1 MRTFDKNTL
10 HYISLFELVTG
21 VAPMDCV
28 VEDKVYFVVAKET
41 MSRVLVN
48 KGEKIKMLEKHI
60 GNQVIVFPYFK
71 EKEDFL
77 IRVISDKLRMKES
90 DGILKLFINR
100 QDNKKVRR
108 DMEAIKSFLERMYNV
123 NKVLFR
129 F

>member
-48 KGEKIKMLEKHI
+48 KGEKIKMLEKHV

-77 IRVISDKLRMKES
+77 TRVISDKLRMKES

>member
-28 VEDKVYFVVAKET
+28 IKDRVYFLVDKDL
-41 MSRVLVN
+41 MSRVLAN
-48 KGEKIKMLEKHI
+48 KGEKIKMLEKHV

-77 IRVISDKLRMKES
+77 EKIISDKIRIKES
-90 DGILKLFINR
+90 DGALKLFINR

-108 DMEAIKSFLERMYNV
+108 DIGAIKSFLERVYDIDEI
-123 NKVLFR
+123 LFR

>member
-28 VEDKVYFVVAKET
+28 VEDKVYFVVAKEA
-41 MSRVLVN
+41 MSKVLVN
-48 KGEKIKMLEKHI
+48 KGEKIKMLEKHV

-77 IRVISDKLRMKES
+77 TRVISDKLRMKES

>member
-1 MRTFDKNTL
+1 
-10 HYISLFELVTG
+10 VTG

-28 VEDKVYFVVAKET
+28 IKDRVYFLVDKDL
-41 MSRVLVN
+41 MSRVLAN
-48 KGEKIKMLEKHI
+48 KGEKIKMLEKHV

-77 IRVISDKLRMKES
+77 EKIISDKIRIKES
-90 DGILKLFINR
+90 DGALKLFINR

-108 DMEAIKSFLERMYNV
+108 DIGAIKSFLERVYDIDEI
-123 NKVLFR
+123 LFR

>member
-28 VEDKVYFVVAKET
+28 VGDKVYFVVAKEA
-41 MSRVLVN
+41 MSKVLVN
-48 KGEKIKMLEKHI
+48 KGEKIKMLEKHV

-77 IRVISDKLRMKES
+77 TRVISDKLRMKES

>member
-28 VEDKVYFVVAKET
+28 IKDKVYFLVDKNF
-41 MSRVLVN
+41 MSRVLSN
-48 KGEKIKMLEKHI
+48 KGEKIKMLEKHV
-60 GNQVIVFPYFK
+60 GNQVIIFPYFK

-77 IRVISDKLRMKES
+77 IKIISDKLRIKES
-90 DGILKLFINR
+90 DGSLKLFVNR

-108 DMEAIKSFLERMYNV
+108 DMEAIKSFLERVYNID
-123 NKVLFR
+123 KILFR

>member
-1 MRTFDKNTL
+1 MRTFNKNTL

-21 VAPMDCV
+21 VAPMDCI
-28 VEDKVYFVVAKET
+28 VEDKVYFVVAKKA
-41 MSRVLVN
+41 MSTVLMN

-77 IRVISDKLRMKES
+77 IKVISDKLRIKES
-90 DGILKLFINR
+90 KGSLKLFINR

-108 DMEAIKSFLERMYNV
+108 DMEAIKSFLERIYNV
-123 NKVLFR
+123 DKVLFR

>member
-28 VEDKVYFVVAKET
+28 VGDKVYFVVAKEA
-41 MSRVLVN
+41 MSKVLVN
-48 KGEKIKMLEKHI
+48 KGEKIKMLEKHV

-77 IRVISDKLRMKES
+77 IRVISDKLRMKDS
-90 DGILKLFINR
+90 DGTLKLFINR

>member
-28 VEDKVYFVVAKET
+28 VGDKVYFVVAKET

-48 KGEKIKMLEKHI
+48 KGEKIKMLEKHV

-77 IRVISDKLRMKES
+77 TRVISDKLRMKES

>member
-21 VAPMDCV
+21 VAPIDCV
-28 VEDKVYFVVAKET
+28 IKDKVYFVVPKET
-41 MSRVLVN
+41 MSVVLTN
-48 KGEKIKMLEKHI
+48 KGEKIKMLEKHV

-77 IRVISDKLRMKES
+77 TKVISDKLRIKES
-90 DGILKLFINR
+90 DGNLKLFINR

-108 DMEAIKSFLERMYNV
+108 DMEAIKSFLERVYNV
-123 NKVLFR
+123 EKVLFR

>member
-28 VEDKVYFVVAKET
+28 IKDKVYFLVDKNF
-41 MSRVLVN
+41 MSRVLSN
-48 KGEKIKMLEKHI
+48 KGEKIKMLEKHV
-60 GNQVIVFPYFK
+60 GNQVIIFPYFK

-77 IRVISDKLRMKES
+77 IKIISDKLRIKES
-90 DGILKLFINR
+90 DGSLKLFVNR
-100 QDNKKVRR
+100 HDNKKVRR
-108 DMEAIKSFLERMYNV
+108 DMEAIKSFLERVYNID
-123 NKVLFR
+123 KILFR

>member
-28 VEDKVYFVVAKET
+28 VEDKVYFVVAKEA
-41 MSRVLVN
+41 MSKVLVN
-48 KGEKIKMLEKHI
+48 KGEKIKMLEKHV